1 MCVVR
6 GNQCQW
12 VCWSLHLTI
21 LRYLKRF
28 VNITL
33 VFICT
38 KSCLLVSFISN
49 PEAAFSVTHFSLPWD
64 SSYQCTTSGVL
75 DLEISLLEY
84 TVTHNH
90 WFCLWSKHPK
100 HNQST
105 TQPGVLKGK
114 RAPWADECL
123 FGYISC
129 HRVEDQWIVPAIL
142 AKWSGCG
149 LETTHQTLMV
159 MIQVEILN
167 TAFRN
172 GPLTELAQAHE
183 KIKCN
188 GWHLLTNHLT
198 AQT

>member
-1 MCVVR
+1 MHQKLPV
-6 GNQCQW
+6 GII
-12 VCWSLHLTI
+12 HL
-21 LRYLKRF
+21 
-28 VNITL
+28 
-33 VFICT
+33 
-38 KSCLLVSFISN
+38 
-49 PEAAFSVTHFSLPWD
+49 LPWG
-64 SSYQCTTSGVL
+64 SFQCYSFFLTLGQLIPMHNQWGPRVGDLPSGVHSDAQPL
-75 DLEISLLEY
+75 VLPLVQAS
-84 TVTHNH
+84 
-90 WFCLWSKHPK
+90 
-100 HNQST
+100 Q
-105 TQPGVLKGK
+105 TQPINNSTRCPQGQET
-114 RAPWADECL
+114 WADECL